1 MTDLIRVLA
10 VLLAG
15 QCVLAGAVVARPL
28 DQVTGS
34 GHLVVGV
41 YRDYEP
47 FSSADGDKALHGLDI
62 DLGRMIAKRLHVDV
76 QYLQITAGESVSD
89 DLRNFV
95 WKGHYLGY
103 GVADVMLHVPVD
115 REFSLK
121 NDNAYIF
128 APYFRE
134 QLMVA
139 IDPQQTSS
147 ADLISAFGEHK
158 VGVEGDTLA
167 DSYLMG
173 AFGGQLRNNV
183 THFHDIDAA
192 VAAMANGEVAGVM
205 GPRSQVEAA
214 MRAHPGHYKASA
226 MATPGLMIR
235 SWPIGMAVKVNAHDL
250 ANAIDPIIQKMI
262 KDGSF
267 KKLFAKYGLSYLPPT
282 ND

>member
-1 MTDLIRVLA
+1 MTIKAGFAAAALVS
-10 VLLAG
+10 LLASPQG
-15 QCVLAGAVVARPL
+15 AAGRTL
-28 DQVTGS
+28 DQVTAAH
-34 GHLVVGV
+34 HLVVGV
-41 YRDYEP
+41 YRDYDP
-47 FSSADGDKALHGLDI
+47 FSSAEEGQPPHGLDVE
-62 DLGRMIAKRLHVDV
+62 LGRMIAKRLGVEV

-103 GVADVMLHVPVD
+103 GVCDVMLHVPVD

-121 NDNAYIF
+121 NDNTYIF

-134 QLMVA
+134 QLMVV

-147 ADLISAFGEHK
+147 SDLVSAFGDHK

-173 AFGGQLRNNV
+173 AFGGQIRNNV
-183 THFHDIDAA
+183 THFHDPDAA
-192 VAAMANGEVAGVM
+192 VAAMAKGEVAGVM

-226 MATPGLMIR
+226 MPTPGLMIR

-250 ANAIDPIIQKMI
+250 ANKIEPIIKKMV

-267 KKLFAKYGLSYLPPT
+267 RKLFSKYGLSYIPPT
-282 ND
+282 DD

>member
-1 MTDLIRVLA
+1 MTTNIIFTA
-10 VLLAG
+10 VAG
-15 QCVLAGAVVARPL
+15 LVVLAGTATARPL
-28 DQVTGS
+28 DQVTAS
-34 GHLVVGV
+34 HTLSVGV

-47 FSSADGDKALHGLDI
+47 FSSAEDGKPPHGLDA
-62 DLGRMIAKRLHVDV
+62 DLGRMIAKRLGVEV

-103 GVADVMLHVPVD
+103 GVCDVMLHVPVD
-115 REFSLK
+115 REFALR

-134 QLMVA
+134 QLMVV

-147 ADLISAFGEHK
+147 ADLVSAFGENK

-173 AFGGQLRNNV
+173 AFGGQIRNNV
-183 THFHDIDAA
+183 VHFHDPDAA
-192 VAAMANGEVAGVM
+192 VAALAKGEIAGVM

-214 MRAHPGHYKASA
+214 MRAHPGHYRASS
-226 MATPGLMIR
+226 MPTPGLMIR

-250 ANAIDPIIQKMI
+250 ANKIEPIIQKI
-262 KDGSF
+262 VKDGSF
-267 KKLFAKYGLSYLPPT
+267 KKLFTKYGLTYIPPA